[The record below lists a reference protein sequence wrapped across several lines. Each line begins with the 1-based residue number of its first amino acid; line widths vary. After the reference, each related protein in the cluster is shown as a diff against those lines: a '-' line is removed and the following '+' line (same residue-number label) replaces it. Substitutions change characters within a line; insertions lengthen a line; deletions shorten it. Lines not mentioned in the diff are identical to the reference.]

1 MSQVSLSLLPSLPS
15 CKQTAKPPFFAL
27 TMFTVGHKKKTED
40 NESVGNTKT
49 ARASSILRVMVIGL
63 HF

>member
-1 MSQVSLSLLPSLPS
+1 MSQVLLSLLPSLPS
-15 CKQTAKPPFFAL
+15 CKQTAKPFFAL

-40 NESVGNTKT
+40 NKSVGNTKT
-49 ARASSILRVMVIGL
+49 ARASNILRVMVIGL